1 MSKFYDKIKKFFGVE
16 KTASSIKEHEIVNV
30 NVKHIPSVI
39 PASLEEKREKHWIK
53 ENEAK
58 AVSYPNDQP
67 WIRTEPVKTGRG
79 PSGSDGISG
88 SSGFYQREFESNSK
102 RHEIYNAP
110 DREMKPTR
118 PTPNKIYVSVSAQV
132 GHPDFRYKYQSR
144 SDGTYVYEYV
154 GNKPLEI
161 PQLLIGYNW
170 VEMYSP
176 NNITKVKKGS
186 AFSDEVNTL
195 IDKLD
200 LFM

>member
-16 KTASSIKEHEIVNV
+16 KTVSSIKEHEIINV

-88 SSGFYQREFESNSK
+88 SSGFYQKEFDSNSN
-102 RHEIYNAP
+102 RNNIYNP
-110 DREMKPTR
+110 KVRETKTIS
-118 PTPNKIYVSVSAQV
+118 TTSDKIYVSVSAQV

-144 SDGTYVYEYV
+144 SDGNYVYEYR